1 MKNVFSA
8 LLYKTIKSHKKMIIG
23 TFLLFAVNIN
33 FILLYVGNSAGEA
46 ILHQLKTSLY
56 TVYHFSFMMVLYNIF
71 VNQVIRK
78 EINEK
83 TICSYLIC
91 PVHIREIW
99 LSYGFITYIVSF
111 VQYAFALLIAGI
123 IFKIKYQIMLLPGVN
138 EMNVGFIFMLLTF
151 LLSFA
156 FVYSLLFRGNA
167 FLINL
172 LPIIAFLIM
181 FNASRINLMS
191 PHIIIT
197 AVILC
202 LGIIVFIYKVMK
214 NINNEKFFLGIINNW
229 YCG

>member
-8 LLYKTIKSHKKMIIG
+8 LLYKTILSHKKMIIG
-23 TFLLFAVNIN
+23 TFLLFAININ
-33 FILLYVGNSAGEA
+33 FILLYIGHSAGEV
-46 ILHQLKTSLY
+46 IVHQLKTSLY
-56 TVYHFSFMMVLYNIF
+56 TVYHFSFMLVLYNIF

-78 EINEK
+78 EVNEK
-83 TICSYLIC
+83 TICSYLMC
-91 PVHIREIW
+91 PVHIRDIW

-156 FVYSLLFRGNA
+156 FVYSLLFRDNA

-181 FNASRINLMS
+181 FNAAKINFNS
-191 PHIIIT
+191 PLLIIT
-197 AVILC
+197 AVALCIGIL
-202 LGIIVFIYKVMK
+202 LFIYSVMRK
-214 NINNEKFFLGIINNW
+214 INNEKFYLNVIGS
-229 YCG
+229 